1 MPSGGNMNSKAVGR
15 REFLKKSLLAG
26 ASIGAAGRIA
36 GAQDPGS
43 DSADKPRT
51 GDSEKAPGS
60 VKLMEKVPRRELG
73 ATGKKIPIILFG
85 CSQVFDPVYDKMLHR
100 GFKYG
105 VDYLDTALV
114 YARGESHKTL
124 APFVKQVGRDNIWIT
139 SKAPPRSNRATV
151 GTYTRDLDTCL
162 EQLQVDH
169 LDLFFMHYVSDP
181 KYLEKEYLDMG
192 ERLKKENKTKFFG
205 FSCHD
210 GNVVE
215 LMNKAARVGGIDA
228 IMFRYSFGQYGDKE
242 LNKAIDNCKK
252 ANIGLIA
259 MKTQRSVPAEQEE
272 VIKFK
277 SKDFTLGQAK
287 LKAVWADERIDSA
300 VSHMDSLELL
310 DENVGAARSPI
321 KLGMADFHQ
330 LNRLAAC
337 TSGFACMGCSH
348 HCQPEVAAD
357 TRIADS
363 LRYLMYYECYDD
375 PDQAKRLFRRMSPA
389 ERQIDGIDFAAATRA
404 CPEGVDIASR
414 LKLAQELLA

>member
-1 MPSGGNMNSKAVGR
+1 MDSNDVGR
-15 REFLKKSLLAG
+15 REFLKKTMLAG
-26 ASIGAAGRIA
+26 AGLGAMSGLA
-36 GAQDPGS
+36 GAQESDKEPGP
-43 DSADKPRT
+43 AKPLDR
-51 GDSEKAPGS
+51 
-60 VKLMEKVPRRELG
+60 VPRKELG
-73 ATGKKIPIILFG
+73 DTGKTIPILLFG
-85 CSQVFDPVYDKMLHR
+85 CSQVFDPTYDKMLHR
-100 GFKYG
+100 GFKDG

-114 YARGESHKTL
+114 YASGQSHKTL
-124 APFVKQVGRDNIWIT
+124 APFVKQVGRDKVWIT
-139 SKAPPRSNRATV
+139 SKAPHRRRRADV
-151 GTYTRDLDTCL
+151 ASFERDLETCL
-162 EQLQVDH
+162 GQLEVDH
-169 LDLFFMHYVSDP
+169 LDLFFMHMLDDT
-181 KYLEKEYLDMG
+181 KYLDKDYLQMG
-192 ERLKKENKTKFFG
+192 ERLKKAKKTNFFG

-242 LNKAIDNCKK
+242 LNRAIDACKK
-252 ANIGLIA
+252 AKIGLIA

-310 DENVGAARSPI
+310 KENVAAARSPI

-337 TSGFACMGCSH
+337 TSGFACMGCSQY
-348 HCQPEVAAD
+348 CQPHVVAD

-363 LRYLMYYECYDD
+363 LRYLMYYECYDE
-375 PDQAKRLFRRMSPA
+375 PEEAKRLYRKMSPG
-389 ERQIDGIDFAAATRA
+389 EREIDGVDFAAATRA
-404 CPEGVDIASR
+404 CPEGVDIANR
-414 LKLAQELLA
+414 LKLAQEVLA